1 MSAQT
6 DIFRRL
12 VSDRLGDPPVC
23 ISPDASLKELVE
35 RMEAETASCAVIV
48 DDGWRPAGI
57 ITEQDVTRKV
67 AFRSDPQTRVSEI
80 MTKPVVTIQR
90 TDYLY
95 HAVAFMQR
103 RSLRHI
109 PVLNEEGLVCGM
121 LSLSEALSFLSEQTM
136 ELVHSLTHEAT
147 LEGVKAVKTAQVELA
162 EALFQNNVPV
172 PEVQSLLTDINRD
185 IHGRILRRHLAG
197 MECEKKWGKP
207 PVEFSLIILGSGG
220 RGENFLFPDQD
231 NAFILDD
238 YPDSEHAHI
247 DPFFIELAERMTKDL
262 DEVGLTLCRGYVM
275 ATNPVWRKTLTQ
287 WRDQVAYWM
296 SSRSPATLRYCDIFF
311 DFTHGFGRAGYSA
324 ELREYVT
331 GMGTRNPGFL
341 KDMFAIQED
350 HNVALGWFGRLMAES
365 DDDGRKG
372 MINLKYNGT
381 LPLVEATRL
390 MALKHGVPET
400 STLLRLKG
408 LRECDAIDDDQYDYL
423 TGGLNH
429 LTRLLLRQQ
438 LADFRSEGKK
448 VTNFVPKASLSKREK
463 QYLADCFR
471 AIQDLRGRLS
481 SEFSGE
487 F

>member
-1 MSAQT
+1 MSTQT
-6 DIFRRL
+6 KIFCRL

-23 ISPDASLKELVE
+23 ISPDTTLKELVE
-35 RMEAETASCAVIV
+35 RMDAETASCAVVINEE
-48 DDGWRPAGI
+48 WRPIGI
-57 ITEQDVTRKV
+57 ITEQDVTRKIT
-67 AFRSDPQTRVSEI
+67 FQLDPETPVSQI
-80 MTKPVVTIQR
+80 MTTPVVTIQR

-95 HAVAFMQR
+95 HAVAFMRR

-121 LSLSEALSFLSEQTM
+121 LSLSEALSFLSEQTL
-136 ELVHSLTHEAT
+136 ELMRLLTHEAT
-147 LEGVKAVKTAQVELA
+147 LEGLRAVKAAQVELA
-162 EALFQNNVPV
+162 EALLEDNVPV
-172 PEVQSLLTDINRD
+172 PEVQSLITDINRD
-185 IHGRILRRHLAG
+185 IHGRILRRHLSE
-197 MECEKKWGKP
+197 MESEKAWGKP

-220 RGENFLFPDQD
+220 RRENFLFPDQD

-238 YPDSEHAHI
+238 YPDKDHMRI

-262 DEVGLTLCRGYVM
+262 DAVGLTLCLGYVM
-275 ATNPVWRKTLTQ
+275 ATNPVWRKTSTQ

-296 SSRSPATLRYCDIFF
+296 RSRSPATLRYCDIFF
-311 DFTHGFGRAGYSA
+311 DFSHGYGRSGNSA
-324 ELREYVT
+324 ELRDYVT

-350 HNVALGWFGRLMAES
+350 HSVALGWFGRLLTET
-365 DDDGRKG
+365 DKDGRSG

-381 LPLVEATRL
+381 LPLVEAARL
-390 MALKHGVPET
+390 MALKHGIPET
-400 STLLRLKG
+400 STLGRLKG
-408 LRECDAIDDDQYDYL
+408 LRECDAINDDQYDYL

-438 LADFRSEGKK
+438 LADFKAEKK

-463 QYLADCFR
+463 EYLADCFR

-481 SEFSGE
+481 SDFSGE